1 MRGKD
6 RAVLRA
12 QAHHL
17 NPIVHVGQGGITP
30 AVVTSLDDAL
40 RTHELVKIQV
50 GKHLDVSAKEAAT
63 RLAEA
68 TASEVVQV
76 IGRTCT
82 LYRPKP
88 EQLDAR

>member
-63 RLAEA
+63 RLAKA
-68 TASEVVQV
+68 TAREVGQV
-76 IGRTCT
+76 IGLTCT

-88 EQLDAR
+88 AQLDAR